1 MPSDEENTPVGDIP
15 DSDDAPGKNDV
26 PEAEN
31 ANSTPDPNDDG
42 EEEDTEPD
50 DEETGTKSV
59 TDIEAIVVDPDDVVQ
74 AIAYNGQE
82 DIGEK
87 SKVVFSLQPPFDEP
101 VEPTIKHLEEDST
114 AGQEDDEIHIRPFRF
129 VMDGRQV
136 VEQRPTRQLAKE
148 ELGDE
153 DPDETAIEEWIDGAM
168 ETWKAHI
175 LENFAQSVD
184 IYSSDGMAFIDVEFR
199 SEE

>member
-1 MPSDEENTPVGDIP
+1 MPSDEENTPVGDVP
-15 DSDDAPGKNDV
+15 DAHDTPGESDV
-26 PEAEN
+26 SEAEN
-31 ANSTPDPNDDG
+31 ANSTSDSNGDS
-42 EEEDTEPD
+42 EEHDTAPD
-50 DEETGTKSV
+50 DEGTDTRSV
-59 TDIEAIVVDPDDVVQ
+59 TDIETIVVDPDDIIQ

-148 ELGDE
+148 ELDDE
-153 DPDETAIEEWIDGAM
+153 DPDETAIEEWIDEAM

-175 LENFAQSVD
+175 RENFAESVD
-184 IYSSDGMAFIDVEFR
+184 IYSSGGMAFIDIEFR
-199 SEE
+199 SED